1 MSRGDRAVLRRAWW
15 RSVVQIAVGTT
26 VVLLLTGGVALLL
39 VNDHQSEALDAQLTA
54 VLAVA
59 DDVDDPPPG
68 SYLAH
73 AGSDGA
79 VELTPAAPPGV
90 IDVLTAAADGTV
102 DDRRDV
108 DTSEGTYRLEVSDRE
123 TGRWVIANDLAALRT
138 DQRRVLQ
145 AVLLAEA
152 TGLAAALAAAALL
165 SRRSVQPLAEALD
178 LQRRFVA
185 DASHELRAPLT
196 VLYTRA
202 QMLAAHPAATVDP
215 GLSDGLHGLV
225 TDTRAL
231 GEVVDDLLVAA
242 ELDRQPER
250 DHTVDL
256 DNLAATVVASTAA
269 HARSRGLTVTHEPD
283 SAGPHLVNGHTVALR
298 RAILALVD
306 NAIGHTSDG
315 GRVRI
320 TVTETAGL
328 VALTV
333 ADDGIGIDP
342 GQADA
347 LFDRSR
353 HDDHGMT
360 RRFGLGL
367 ALVREI
373 AHNHHGAITADGA
386 PGRGAR
392 FTLSLPTSPT
402 SDSQT

>member
-1 MSRGDRAVLRRAWW
+1 MNRGDRAVLRRAWW
-15 RSVVQIAVGTT
+15 GSVVQIAVGTT

-73 AGSDGA
+73 VRPDGRTE
-79 VELTPAAPPGV
+79 VTPTAPPGV
-90 IDVLTAAADGTV
+90 ATVLTAAANGTV

-108 DTSEGTYRLEVSDRE
+108 DTPEGAYRLEISDRSG
-123 TGRWVIANDLAALRT
+123 GRWVIANDLAALRT

-202 QMLAAHPAATVDP
+202 QMLAAHPAASADP
-215 GLSDGLHGLV
+215 GLADGLHGLV

-231 GEVVDDLLVAA
+231 SEVIDDLLVAA

-256 DNLAATVVASTAA
+256 DDLAAAVVASTAA
-269 HARSRGLTVTHEPD
+269 HAGSRGLTVTHEPD
-283 SAGPHLVNGHTVALR
+283 LAGPHLVNGHTVALR

-306 NAIGHTSDG
+306 NAIGHTPDG
-315 GRVRI
+315 GHVRI
-320 TVTETAGL
+320 TVHATTES

-353 HDDHGMT
+353 HDDHGTT

-392 FTLSLPTSPT
+392 FTLSLPTSPA
-402 SDSQT
+402 SNSQT

>member
-1 MSRGDRAVLRRAWW
+1 MNRGDRAVLRRAWW

-39 VNDHQSEALDAQLTA
+39 VNGHQSETLDAQLTT

-73 AGSDGA
+73 AGPDGRTE
-79 VELTPAAPPGV
+79 VTPTAPPGIAV
-90 IDVLTAAADGTV
+90 VLTAAANGTV

-108 DTSEGTYRLEVSDRE
+108 DTPEGAYRLEISDRSG
-123 TGRWVIANDLAALRT
+123 GRWVIANDLAALRT

-202 QMLAAHPAATVDP
+202 QMLAAHPAASADP
-215 GLSDGLHGLV
+215 GLADGLHGLV

-231 GEVVDDLLVAA
+231 SEVIDDLLVAA

-256 DNLAATVVASTAA
+256 DDLAAAVVASTFA
-269 HARSRGLTVTHEPD
+269 HATSRGITLAHEPD
-283 SAGPHLVNGHTVALR
+283 PGGPHLVNGHNVALR

-306 NAIGHTSDG
+306 NAIGHTPDG
-315 GRVRI
+315 GHVRI
-320 TVTETAGL
+320 TVHATTES

-342 GQADA
+342 GQADE

-353 HDDHGMT
+353 HDDHGTT

-373 AHNHHGAITADGA
+373 AHNHHGTITADGA

-392 FTLSLPTSPT
+392 FTLSLPTSPA
-402 SDSQT
+402 SNSQT

>member
-1 MSRGDRAVLRRAWW
+1 MNRGDRVVLRRAWW

-26 VVLLLTGGVALLL
+26 AVLLLTGGVALLL
-39 VNDHQSEALDAQLTA
+39 VNEHQSETLDAELTA

-73 AGSDGA
+73 AGADGRTE
-79 VELTPAAPPGV
+79 VTPAAPPGV
-90 IDVLTAAADGTV
+90 AAALTAAANGTV
-102 DDRRDV
+102 DDRHDV
-108 DTSEGTYRLEVSDRE
+108 DTPEGTYRLEISDRE

-138 DQRRVLQ
+138 DQRRVLE

-165 SRRSVQPLAEALD
+165 SRRSVQPLAEALE

-196 VLYTRA
+196 VLFTRA
-202 QMLAAHPAATVDP
+202 QMLAAHPAASVDP
-215 GLSDGLHGLV
+215 DLAEGLHGLV

-231 GEVVDDLLVAA
+231 GEVVEDLLVSA

-250 DHTVDL
+250 DHVVDL
-256 DNLAATVVASTAA
+256 DDLAAGVVASTCA
-269 HARSRGLTVTHEPD
+269 HAAARGVSVTHDPD
-283 SAGPHLVNGHTVALR
+283 PAGPHPVNGHAVALR

-306 NAIGHTSDG
+306 NAIGHTPEG
-315 GRVRI
+315 GHVRI
-320 TVTETAGL
+320 TVTGSAGS

-342 GQADA
+342 GRAEE
-347 LFDRSR
+347 LFARSR
-353 HDDHGMT
+353 HDDHGTT

-367 ALVREI
+367 ALVRET
-373 AHNHHGAITADGA
+373 ARNHHGTVTADGA

-392 FTLSLPTSPT
+392 FTLSLPRP
-402 SDSQT
+402 

>member
-1 MSRGDRAVLRRAWW
+1 MTRDDRAVLRRAWW
-15 RSVVQIAVGTT
+15 RSVVQIAAGTT
-26 VVLLLTGGVALLL
+26 AVLLLTGGVALLL
-39 VNDHQSEALDAQLTA
+39 VNDHQSENLDAQLAA
-54 VLAVA
+54 VLARA
-59 DDVDDPPPG
+59 DDVADPPPG
-68 SYLAH
+68 SYLAR
-73 AGSDGA
+73 AGPDGT
-79 VELTPAAPPGV
+79 VEVTPAAPPGV
-90 IDVLTAAADGTV
+90 VAVLTAAANGTV
-102 DDRRDV
+102 DRRDV
-108 DTSEGTYRLEVSDRE
+108 DTPEGTFRLGTSDRR

-138 DQRRVLQ
+138 DQRRILQ

-165 SRRSVQPLAEALD
+165 SRRSVRPLAEALE

-202 QMLAAHPAATVDP
+202 QMLAARPAASADP
-215 GLSDGLHGLV
+215 DLAAGLHGLV

-242 ELDRQPER
+242 ELDRRPDR
-250 DHTVDL
+250 DHVVDL
-256 DNLAATVVASTAA
+256 DDLADAVVAGTSA
-269 HARSRGLTVTHEPD
+269 HAASRGITLTHEPD
-283 SAGPHLVNGHTVALR
+283 PGGPHPVNGHAVALR

-306 NAIGHTSDG
+306 NAIGHTPDG
-315 GRVRI
+315 GHVRI
-320 TVTETAGL
+320 TVTATAGS

-342 GQADA
+342 GRADE

-353 HDDHGMT
+353 HGDHGT
-360 RRFGLGL
+360 ARRFGLGL

-373 AHNHHGAITADGA
+373 AHNHHGTVTADGA

-392 FTLSLPTSPT
+392 FTLSLPTSPASNRPT
-402 SDSQT
+402 